1 MEQITGKI
9 KEIIHY
15 ANGFGVIKF
24 SYGKTSR
31 TAAGRMPKP
40 NLGAMID
47 MEGEW
52 KRHPRYGLQFN
63 PETVTIQAEK
73 VEPESMLGYLK
84 SGFLY
89 GVGPSMAERLYEIFG
104 DNVAEVIE
112 QAPEKLCEIS
122 GITEAKSLK
131 IQESYQQTKQY
142 IPLAAYLRGATKYQL
157 MTIYQKYGEKSVPLL
172 KEDIYR
178 VIRDIEGFG
187 FIKADKLAAA
197 CGVKKDSST
206 RIRVAILHVL
216 QNVAADGHCFMHEGS
231 LGNELRILLKMP
243 ILVDRLR
250 YEISKLQEAGE
261 VVLEDGNVYLTSIY
275 QAECECAESIDRILS
290 TPANRTVPHNWVKK
304 AIFDIEA
311 EKGFTLVQE
320 EKTAI
325 ETAMEEKVMILTGG
339 PGHGKTTVINAILKA
354 WNHPESTL
362 LVAPTGCAAF
372 QMAKTSGKRAHTIHR
387 GLDYGYHDGK
397 MGFGYHAENR
407 MPYDLVIMDES
418 TMPNVVL
425 MASFLQAVR
434 SGARL
439 ILIGDRDQLPSIGPG
454 KVFDDLIRGGRIPTV
469 KLTVGHR
476 QGDLISLNVERINR
490 GLGTHAWALK
500 PNGFQYISGASA
512 EEIQEESIREYERL
526 VQQYGIENV
535 KYLTA
540 TKQKSK
546 VSTEVMNPILREL
559 VNPTQDREAVSIGG
573 IEFYVN
579 DRVMY
584 TKENNYDKNVFN
596 GEIGTVVEINIPK
609 KAITIAFDDGR
620 QQEFRGGDL
629 KNIELSYAQTIN
641 KSMGSECEATVIAYV
656 VPPILWS
663 RNLLYTAVSRAK
675 KEVVLISTEKMIEN
689 SLASAAPIMRNTN
702 LVKRVKGVK
711 SK

>member
-1 MEQITGKI
+1 M
-9 KEIIHY
+9 
-15 ANGFGVIKF
+15 
-24 SYGKTSR
+24 
-31 TAAGRMPKP
+31 
-40 NLGAMID
+40 
-47 MEGEW
+47 
-52 KRHPRYGLQFN
+52 
-63 PETVTIQAEK
+63 
-73 VEPESMLGYLK
+73 
-84 SGFLY
+84 
-89 GVGPSMAERLYEIFG
+89 
-104 DNVAEVIE
+104 
-112 QAPEKLCEIS
+112 
-122 GITEAKSLK
+122 
-131 IQESYQQTKQY
+131 
-142 IPLAAYLRGATKYQL
+142 
-157 MTIYQKYGEKSVPLL
+157 
-172 KEDIYR
+172 
-178 VIRDIEGFG
+178 
-187 FIKADKLAAA
+187 
-197 CGVKKDSST
+197 
-206 RIRVAILHVL
+206 
-216 QNVAADGHCFMHEGS
+216 
-231 LGNELRILLKMP
+231 
-243 ILVDRLR
+243 
-250 YEISKLQEAGE
+250 
-261 VVLEDGNVYLTSIY
+261 
-275 QAECECAESIDRILS
+275 
-290 TPANRTVPHNWVKK
+290 
-304 AIFDIEA
+304 
-311 EKGFTLVQE
+311 
-320 EKTAI
+320 
-325 ETAMEEKVMILTGG
+325 
-339 PGHGKTTVINAILKA
+339 
-354 WNHPESTL
+354 
-362 LVAPTGCAAF
+362 
-372 QMAKTSGKRAHTIHR
+372 
-387 GLDYGYHDGK
+387 
-397 MGFGYHAENR
+397 
-407 MPYDLVIMDES
+407 
-418 TMPNVVL
+418 
-425 MASFLQAVR
+425 
-434 SGARL
+434 
-439 ILIGDRDQLPSIGPG
+439 
-454 KVFDDLIRGGRIPTV
+454 
-469 KLTVGHR
+469 TVGHR

-500 PNGFQYISGASA
+500 PNCFQYISEASA